1 MNIQLLTP
9 KFLRNDIITRSN
21 QNGVNANTASYPN
34 LRPLEKDTVSFGAKT
49 RFILDSADEMQSIA
63 KTKILGQWDNNG
75 VSFQDIR
82 DIAQSFEQPLG
93 KFIRELKAA
102 MKDLI
107 ATDAKPNNPIMP
119 GVRGIKGRV
128 KKPASIAEKAN
139 SRKLFTIEEIEKM
152 GDVGGA
158 RIVMRSATQDDIA
171 LVFEALGS
179 MVKKGAK
186 IKEVEN
192 YRLNPNDSYVSQ
204 KTLEDFETLC
214 QKHGQYPEV
223 KNKPLPNSYTA
234 IHVTVEL
241 SDGKLIELQ
250 IMGRDMEQVKEVE
263 DFFYKWRCGE
273 GNKKFD
279 SKYKPIQAVFERFMP
294 TLDDFQKETLTRY
307 IKDSYEHALAMPATS
322 AKRRPNYEKDY
333 FLPFP
338 YSLPQELSYVNLHRM
353 MEECNVATKKK

>member
-186 IKEVEN
+186 IKEVE
-192 YRLNPNDSYVSQ
+192 
-204 KTLEDFETLC
+204 
-214 QKHGQYPEV
+214 
-223 KNKPLPNSYTA
+223 
-234 IHVTVEL
+234 
-241 SDGKLIELQ
+241 
-250 IMGRDMEQVKEVE
+250 